1 VSDNTRRATGAILND
16 QLETEEARLRIDELK
31 RLVEH
36 HRFCYYVEQP
46 EIPDSEFD
54 KLFNEL
60 KMLESQ
66 YPQFATSDSPTQT
79 VGAKPS
85 TDFKEVKHLIP
96 MLSLANAMGVDDLK
110 QWQERLYK
118 GLKEIDDVP
127 ADLNLS
133 FVCEH
138 KIDGLSIGLSYR
150 AGHFAQGATRGNG
163 EVGED
168 VTLNLKT
175 VFGLPRQVKP
185 VPKLKDGTLRA
196 SAMGLSSDEYQLYTP
211 QKLEVRGEVY
221 MPVSSFTVLNEALQ
235 EEGQPLFANP
245 RNAAS
250 GSLRQKDPA
259 KTAKRKLALWTYF
272 LYVLDEGIKQ
282 PESHFEN
289 LALLAAM
296 GFPVEP
302 NRYRTELDG
311 VLKYVAEWQDTR
323 HGLDYQTDGVVIKL
337 DQRPLWQALGNTT
350 HSPRWAIA
358 FKYPP
363 EEVETVVEAINFDVG
378 RTGAVTPVAAL
389 KPVKLAG
396 TTVKRATLH
405 NSEQIKRLDV
415 RVNDVVVVRKAGEII
430 PEVVSVK
437 IDKRPANSV
446 PFEFPTTCPAC
457 GSELERLNEEVVLR
471 CPNIYGCD
479 SQRLRRLIHWVGKE
493 AMNIDGVGEVLIAEL
508 SRQGLVQSPA
518 DFYKLTE
525 EDLLKLDRV
534 GSKSATN
541 AINAIAA
548 SKNRPLAALV
558 FALGIRHVGVS
569 VGELLAKRFNS
580 MDKIIA
586 ASPED
591 IANIEGLGPV
601 ISEHV
606 RHYFSQEQNLKLIEE
621 LRAAGLSMEDKD
633 VIQVPQTMTG
643 LTFVITGSLE
653 SMERTEAEKAVKE
666 RGGKA
671 SSSVSKKTDYLVA
684 GPGAGSKLAKATEL
698 GIKTINEEVFLELL
712 NRSEPIA

>member
-1 VSDNTRRATGAILND
+1 
-16 QLETEEARLRIDELK
+16 
-31 RLVEH
+31 
-36 HRFCYYVEQP
+36 
-46 EIPDSEFD
+46 
-54 KLFNEL
+54 
-60 KMLESQ
+60 MLESQ

-150 AGHFAQGATRGNG
+150 DGLFVQGATRGNG

-168 VTLNLKT
+168 VTLNLRT
-175 VFGLPRQVKP
+175 VGGVPRQLAP

-196 SAMGLSSDEYQLYTP
+196 SALGLSSDEYQLYTP

-221 MPVSSFTVLNEALQ
+221 MPVSSFTDLNEALQ
-235 EEGQPLFANP
+235 ELGQPLFANP

-296 GFPVEP
+296 GFKVEP
-302 NRYRTELDG
+302 NCYRTELDG

-446 PFEFPTTCPAC
+446 PFDFP
-457 GSELERLNEEVVLR
+457 
-471 CPNIYGCD
+471 
-479 SQRLRRLIHWVGKE
+479 
-493 AMNIDGVGEVLIAEL
+493 
-508 SRQGLVQSPA
+508 
-518 DFYKLTE
+518 
-525 EDLLKLDRV
+525 
-534 GSKSATN
+534 
-541 AINAIAA
+541 
-548 SKNRPLAALV
+548 
-558 FALGIRHVGVS
+558 RHVQLAVASLS
-569 VGELLAKRFNS
+569 V
-580 MDKIIA
+580 
-586 ASPED
+586 
-591 IANIEGLGPV
+591 
-601 ISEHV
+601 
-606 RHYFSQEQNLKLIEE
+606 
-621 LRAAGLSMEDKD
+621 
-633 VIQVPQTMTG
+633 
-643 LTFVITGSLE
+643 
-653 SMERTEAEKAVKE
+653 
-666 RGGKA
+666 
-671 SSSVSKKTDYLVA
+671 
-684 GPGAGSKLAKATEL
+684 
-698 GIKTINEEVFLELL
+698 
-712 NRSEPIA
+712 